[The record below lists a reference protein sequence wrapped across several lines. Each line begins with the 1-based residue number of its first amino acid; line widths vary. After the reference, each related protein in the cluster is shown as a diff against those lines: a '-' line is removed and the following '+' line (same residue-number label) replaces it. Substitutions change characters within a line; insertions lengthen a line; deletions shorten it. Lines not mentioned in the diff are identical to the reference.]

1 MEHELLITN
10 SIAGSTAEMCLHPK
24 TPVWARLRRLSRLA
38 REDRGVELVEAA
50 LVFPLVLSL
59 IIGGFWLGRAYNIYE
74 SMTRAAREGARFALA
89 PSCATCGNTF
99 PGNAEVTTVINN
111 ALSAASMDPT
121 LVNPAIDIQPPD
133 RNTGTPVF
141 LNPADPNPADPKVP
155 GVVIKF
161 GYPVKLIIPFTPLN
175 ATTITIT
182 TQVQMRQEL

>member
-1 MEHELLITN
+1 MEHELLITK

-24 TPVWARLRRLSRLA
+24 TAVWARLCRLSRLT

-50 LVFPLVLSL
+50 LVFPLLLAL
-59 IIGGFWLGRAYNIYE
+59 IIGVFWLGRAYNIYE
-74 SMTRAAREGARFALA
+74 SITRAAREGARFALA

-111 ALSAASMDPT
+111 ALSAASMDPAQ
-121 LVNPAIDIQPPD
+121 VSPAIDIQPPN
-133 RNTGTPVF
+133 RNTGTQM
-141 LNPADPNPADPKVP
+141 LNPTDPASTQVA

-182 TQVQMRQEL
+182 TQVQMRQEF

>member
-1 MEHELLITN
+1 MEHELPLIK
-10 SIAGSTAEMCLHPK
+10 SSAGLKAEMCLQTK
-24 TPVWARLRRLSRLA
+24 TPVWARLRRSGRLV

-50 LVFPLVLSL
+50 LVFPLLLAL

-99 PGNAEVTTVINN
+99 PNDTEVTTVING

-121 LVNPAIDIQPPD
+121 QVNPAISILPAN
-133 RNTGTPVF
+133 RNTGTLM
-141 LNPADPNPADPKVP
+141 LNPADPASAQVA
-155 GVVIKF
+155 GVVISF
-161 GYPVKLIIPFTPLN
+161 GYPVPLRIPFTPLN

-182 TQVQMRQEL
+182 TQVQMRQER

>member
-10 SIAGSTAEMCLHPK
+10 SFAGSTAEMCLHPK
-24 TPVWARLRRLSRLA
+24 TAVWVRLRRSGRLA

-89 PSCATCGNTF
+89 PSCATCGNTY
-99 PGNAEVTTVINN
+99 PGQAEVTTVINN

-121 LVNPAIDIQPPD
+121 LVNPAISIQPPN
-133 RNTGTPVF
+133 RNTGIQM
-141 LNPADPNPADPKVP
+141 LNPTDPTSTQVP
-155 GVVIKF
+155 GVVIK
-161 GYPVKLIIPFTPLN
+161 
-175 ATTITIT
+175 
-182 TQVQMRQEL
+182 

>member
-1 MEHELLITN
+1 
-10 SIAGSTAEMCLHPK
+10 MCLHSK
-24 TPVWARLRRLSRLA
+24 TPLCARLRRSGRLA

-50 LVFPLVLSL
+50 LVFPLLLAL

-89 PSCATCGNTF
+89 PSCATCVPSNAF
-99 PGNAEVTTVINN
+99 PSDTEVTTVIND
-111 ALSAASMDPT
+111 ALSAASMDPAQ
-121 LVNPAIDIQPPD
+121 VNPAINIQPPN
-133 RNTGTPVF
+133 RNTGTQM
-141 LNPADPNPADPKVP
+141 LNPTDPTSTQVP

-175 ATTITIT
+175 AMTITIT

>member
-1 MEHELLITN
+1 MEHELLITK

-24 TPVWARLRRLSRLA
+24 TPLWARLRRSGRLA
-38 REDRGVELVEAA
+38 REERGVELVEAA
-50 LVFPLVLSL
+50 LVFPLLLAL

-74 SMTRAAREGARFALA
+74 SLTRAAREGARFALA

-111 ALSAASMDPT
+111 ALSAASMDPAQ
-121 LVNPAIDIQPPD
+121 VSPAISILPAN
-133 RNTGTPVF
+133 RNTGTQM
-141 LNPADPNPADPKVP
+141 LNPTDPTSTQVP

-175 ATTITIT
+175 AMTITIT
-182 TQVQMRQEL
+182 TQVQMRQER